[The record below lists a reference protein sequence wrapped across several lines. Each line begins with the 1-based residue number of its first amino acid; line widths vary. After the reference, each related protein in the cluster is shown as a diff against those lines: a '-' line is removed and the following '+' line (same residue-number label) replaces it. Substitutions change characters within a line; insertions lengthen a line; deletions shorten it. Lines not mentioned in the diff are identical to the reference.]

1 MYRFPI
7 TIDKTKVQSV
17 NNSTSFID
25 VSGKVW
31 TAAGNAKLSTGDY
44 EFAPASGVFDGNGDY
59 ISTPSHT
66 DFNMTVSDC
75 TIDFWF
81 KANSFT
87 NGYPFYTT
95 SDTPNPTYDNNTMI
109 YPYSDGR
116 IGIGKQ
122 GLNEIASAAGT
133 ITTGVWTHVAV
144 TRTQATGVTK
154 IYVNGVEKASNTTA
168 VWSNSSKSTYIGG
181 MPTVRFFNG
190 MIDEFRISKD
200 IVRWTSDFSVPTARH
215 TLDSYTKV
223 LLHFGDDITNFP
235 FLFNEGCSSI
245 PAGFWSHVVDTV
257 SGLDIRFFDTDG
269 VTELKRE
276 IVLYNSGTSKVEVW
290 VQIPS
295 LGTASNK
302 IIYCQYGGA
311 TRASDTEV
319 WSTLPSKEI
328 WHFQDNY
335 NGALGLNGT
344 NYGTTFVSGKVNKAI
359 SLSGGSAYVDIG
371 ANVSFLSTDSI
382 VLSAWIKTS
391 TTGYAEIMRRGASA
405 GPYYILDV
413 TDANVIR
420 FIIKDNSGNS
430 SQALGTT
437 NIVDGNWHL
446 VVGVRN
452 TVSDKLYVYVDGVE
466 DSGGGSTDNTT
477 ADFTTF
483 SNNLNIG
490 RNPFPA
496 EYFTGLIDDVRIFK
510 CSLSADWIKTEY
522 NNQNDPSTF
531 SLCSAEEDVTRVYK
545 FPITID
551 KTKVQGTNTNFVYLF
566 SELCSSIPAGFW
578 AHVKDSGGLDIIFF
592 DTDGVTELKREIVL
606 YSTGTN
612 KVEAWVQILSLG
624 TASNKIIYCQYGGA
638 TRANDSTLWSDAEVV
653 STFHYQGNANDS
665 GDSNN
670 GTVTGAVQNDGK
682 IQKCYSFDG
691 TGNKIASAHNA
702 NLIPANISLSAW
714 VYCRSFVGATGGYM
728 CVVNKG
734 HDDGLHGYDFEVK
747 ENGTKFNVAW
757 YMAHNGDYSTP
768 LSSTNTYDKN
778 AWYHL
783 AVTFDGTDEK
793 IFVNGT
799 SDGTRTDAL
808 SSTQNTGNFT
818 VGRFATDGVGLNRYF
833 DGLIEEVRAY
843 NVAKTT
849 DWFKTEYNNQ
859 NDPATFSSCGAE
871 SSVIGEEI
879 FTVWIPGII

>member
-245 PAGFWSHVVDTV
+245 PSGFWSHVVDTV

-269 VTELKRE
+269 VAELKRE

-311 TRASDTEV
+311 TRASDYDLWNVFTPKGIYHLQSLSDSSTQSVNLTNVGASSTTGKIENGYNFDGSHYVYRTDTDDKQDITGSFTMSV
-319 WSTLPSKEI
+319 WVNPTSLPSIVGTIIAKR
-328 WHFQDNY
+328 
-335 NGALGLNGT
+335 LNGSGT
-344 NYGTTFVSGKVNKAI
+344 HNYIFDVTSTGNVIIYNNGLTPG
-359 SLSGGSAYVDIG
+359 SL
-371 ANVSFLSTDSI
+371 
-382 VLSAWIKTS
+382 TS
-391 TTGYAEIMRRGASA
+391 TTTISTGIWSYVAAVYNGSTVKLYINGIERGSQSVTGAPVADSGPFGIGADYPGSWTDFFSGKIDEARVFASA
-405 GPYYILDV
+405 
-413 TDANVIR
+413 
-420 FIIKDNSGNS
+420 F
-430 SQALGTT
+430 
-437 NIVDGNWHL
+437 
-446 VVGVRN
+446 
-452 TVSDKLYVYVDGVE
+452 
-466 DSGGGSTDNTT
+466 
-477 ADFTTF
+477 
-483 SNNLNIG
+483 
-490 RNPFPA
+490 
-496 EYFTGLIDDVRIFK
+496 
-510 CSLSADWIKTEY
+510 SADWIKTEY